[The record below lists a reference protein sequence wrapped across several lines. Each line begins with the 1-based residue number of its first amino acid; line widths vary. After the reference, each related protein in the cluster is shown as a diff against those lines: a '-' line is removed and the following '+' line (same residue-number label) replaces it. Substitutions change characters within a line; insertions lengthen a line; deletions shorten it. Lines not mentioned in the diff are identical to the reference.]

1 MRITA
6 QEEYGLR
13 CLLRVGRHQTIEPLS
28 AQQVAL
34 EEGLSLPYTQKLLR
48 VLAQGGLVEAR
59 RGASGGYVLARP
71 ADQITLGG
79 AIRVL
84 GGLVELEEICE
95 RHTGDQHV
103 CCNMGGC
110 SIRPVW
116 SYLSEFV
123 IRTFDSI
130 PLALLLRDEDEVARQ
145 LLDLIPQRPLEPA
158 RDEQAAQVNIPA
170 SRSLAP

>member
-13 CLLRVGRHQTIEPLS
+13 CLLRVGRHLGEEPLS
-28 AQQVAL
+28 AQQVAQ

-48 VLAQGGLVEAR
+48 VLAQGGLVEAK

-71 ADQITLGG
+71 AEAITLGG
-79 AIRVL
+79 VIRVL
-84 GGLVELEEICE
+84 GGLVELEDICE

-103 CCNMGGC
+103 CCNVGAC

-130 PLALLLRDEDEVARQ
+130 PLALLLREEEEVARR
-145 LLDLIPQRPLEPA
+145 LMELIPHRDSTPMLSTSAEPP
-158 RDEQAAQVNIPA
+158 ESPV
-170 SRSLAP
+170 SRSHTP